1 MFDKQEFAAN
11 LRSARARLDMTQAE
25 FARRAGISAATVV
38 EYESGRGFVP
48 GADKIAAMCRALCI
62 SPNDLLGWK

>member
-11 LRSARARLDMTQAE
+11 LRAARARLDMTQAE
-25 FARRAGISAATVV
+25 FARRAGISVPTIV
-38 EYESGRGFVP
+38 EYESGDGFVP
-48 GADKIAAMCRALCI
+48 GVDKIAAMCRVLDI